1 MVENQNEEKLLR
13 AVAVQNARAILLAR
27 ERAER
32 ALRESEERLR
42 VTLASIGD
50 AVIVSDTKGRVTYLN
65 PVAEELTGWA
75 MAAAAEAPLEEV
87 FRIVDEQTR
96 QPVQNPCVRVLSEG
110 VVVGLANHTVL
121 IARDGTERTIDDS
134 AAPIRDVEGN
144 ITGVILIFRD
154 VTEKRQSER
163 ALQDSEEFSRTVLED
178 SPDCVRILDLE
189 GRVQFMNANGL
200 RLLDI
205 DDFSAV
211 KNQLSWTLW
220 PEESQPLVQGS
231 IQKALRSETASFQAF
246 CPTAKGRPKWWDVI
260 VRPVMGENGKPAR
273 VISVA
278 RDITESK
285 ATQEALRQNE
295 LFLRLQKRSLEMLV
309 RGSPLKEVL
318 EGMVCAMEAQSPR
331 KMMAAVHLLSKDGSR
346 FEDAIAPSLPQ
357 SYRAATEGMKI
368 DSKTGPCCWAA
379 LTGDRVIVPD
389 VAADA
394 KWKAFAEFMEPLG
407 LRSGWSAPIISS
419 QNKVLGTFAH
429 YYFEPGDP
437 NPQDLQVVE
446 VLARTMALAIER
458 KQDEEAKARLAAI
471 IESSDDAIIS
481 KDLNGIITTWN
492 RGAERLFGYEAAE
505 AIGRSVTMLIPPE
518 RLDEEPRILERIRRG
533 DRIEHYETVRRRKNG
548 TLIHISLTVSPM
560 RNSQNQVIG
569 ASKIARDITERK
581 RAEEL
586 LQSQAKHLESLVQE
600 RTAKLQATIGEL
612 EAFSYSVSHDLRA
625 PLRAMA
631 GYAKA
636 LLEEA
641 PAELAPQHRTYLE
654 RIQRAAERL
663 DRLTQE
669 ILTYS
674 QLSRCEIKLQ
684 PVNLDKL
691 AHEIVEQ
698 YPELTA
704 HCGHVQI
711 RSPLLPVLA
720 HESLLTQALS
730 NLLNNACKFVAP
742 GTVPKVVVRTE
753 AIGEEIRIW
762 VEDSGIGIAP
772 EHRDRLFKIFGRIH
786 PDSKYEGT
794 GIGLAI
800 VKKAGERMNGTTG
813 FESEPGKGSKFWV
826 QLKKAG
832 LPS

>member
-1 MVENQNEEKLLR
+1 MVENPNEEKLLR

-27 ERAER
+27 ERAEK

-50 AVIVSDTKGRVTYLN
+50 AVIVCDAKSRVTYLN
-65 PVAEELTGWA
+65 AVAEELTGWA
-75 MAAAAEAPLEEV
+75 LADAVAAPLEKV
-87 FRIVDEQTR
+87 FHIVDEQTR
-96 QPVQNPCVRVLSEG
+96 ESVPNPCARVLSEG

-121 IARDGTERTIDDS
+121 IARDGTERAIDDS

-154 VTEKRQSER
+154 VSEKRRSER
-163 ALQDSEEFSRTVLED
+163 ALQESEEFSRTVLED

-189 GRVQFMNANGL
+189 GRLQFMNVNGL

-205 DDFSAV
+205 DDFTAV
-211 KNQLSWTLW
+211 KNQLSWSLW
-220 PEESQPLVQGS
+220 PEESQPVVQDS
-231 IQKALRSETASFQAF
+231 IRKALGGETASFQAF
-246 CPTAKGRPKWWDVI
+246 GPTAKGRPKWWDVI
-260 VRPVMGENGKPAR
+260 LRPVMGENAKPVR

-285 ATQEALRQNE
+285 ATQEALRQSE
-295 LFLRLQKRSLEMLV
+295 LFLRLQKRSLEMLLK
-309 RGSPLKEVL
+309 GLPLKEVL
-318 EGMVCAMEAQSPR
+318 EAMVCAMEAQSPR
-331 KMMAAVHLLSKDGSR
+331 KMLAAVHLLSEDGTR
-346 FEDAIAPSLPQ
+346 FKDAIAPSLPQ

-379 LTGDRVIVPD
+379 LTGDKVIVPD

-394 KWKAFAEFMEPLG
+394 KWKAFAEFMAPLG

-419 QNKVLGTFAH
+419 QSKVLGTFAN
-429 YYFEPGDP
+429 YYSEPGGP
-437 NPQDLQVVE
+437 SPQDLQAVE

-458 KQDEEAKARLAAI
+458 KQAERAKARLAAI
-471 IESSDDAIIS
+471 VESSDDAIIS
-481 KDLNGIITTWN
+481 KDLNGIITSWN
-492 RGAERLFGYEAAE
+492 RGAERLFGYEAGE
-505 AIGRSVTMLIPPE
+505 AIGRSITMLIPPE
-518 RLDEEPRILERIRRG
+518 RLDEEPRILESIRRG
-533 DRIEHYETVRRRKNG
+533 ARIDHYETVRRRKDG
-548 TLIHISLTVSPM
+548 TLIDISLTVSPM
-560 RNSQNQVIG
+560 RNDQNEIIG

-586 LQSQAKHLESLVQE
+586 LQSEAKHLESLVQE
-600 RTAKLQATIGEL
+600 RTAKLKAMVGEL

-641 PAELAPQHRTYLE
+641 PAQLSPQHRTYLE

-674 QLSRCEIKLQ
+674 QLSRAEIKLQ

-698 YPELTA
+698 YPELAA
-704 HCGHVQI
+704 HCGHIQI
-711 RSPLLPVLA
+711 HSPLLPVLA

-742 GTVPKVVVRTE
+742 GTEPKVVVRTE
-753 AIGEEIRIW
+753 EMGEEIRIW
-762 VEDSGIGIAP
+762 VEDKGIGIAP

-786 PDSKYEGT
+786 PESKYEGT

-800 VKKAGERMNGTTG
+800 VKKVGERMEGTTG
-813 FESEPGKGSKFWV
+813 FESEPGKGSRFWM
-826 QLKKAG
+826 QLKK
-832 LPS
+832 PSEL